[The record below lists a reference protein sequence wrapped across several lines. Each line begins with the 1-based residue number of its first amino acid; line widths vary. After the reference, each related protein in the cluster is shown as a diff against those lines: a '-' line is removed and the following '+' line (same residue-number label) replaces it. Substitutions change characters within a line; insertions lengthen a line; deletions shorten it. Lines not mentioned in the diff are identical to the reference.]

1 MLDRAILTLIEKADD
16 QPMPD
21 GVLLASD
28 VKKAFGGISDA
39 TLSRWVRDEHMQ
51 FPAPIMLN
59 SRLRA
64 WRISHLLK
72 YLIRLTG
79 QRDGKAIEDVGE

>member
-39 TLSRWVRDEHMQ
+39 TLSRCV
-51 FPAPIMLN
+51 
-59 SRLRA
+59 
-64 WRISHLLK
+64 
-72 YLIRLTG
+72 
-79 QRDGKAIEDVGE
+79 